1 MKFLVKYNV
10 LYSDQYGFRKG
21 KSTCDAILKF
31 TNEILS
37 CFNDRKVMLSIFL
50 DFSKAFDTIDQ
61 NILFKK
67 IGVLLFQRF
76 YAGIFYFLHF

>member
-1 MKFLVKYNV
+1 MMKFLVKYNV

-37 CFNDRKVMLSIFL
+37 CFNDRKLMLSIFL

-61 NILFKK
+61 NILLKK
-67 IGVLLFQRF
+67 LECYDFRGFMLDF
-76 YAGIFYFLHF
+76 